1 VFCDQ
6 PNLTVRDAV
15 SSAAFLKTVLW
26 INAAAI
32 LAAVVAG
39 LSKNGDPSRYFGEG
53 RILTVFS
60 CLQLLATAYYC
71 WKTARSRG
79 IDRASLKS
87 AGTLWLIL
95 GAGFVFLAAD
105 DVLLIHENI
114 DRKLHEMLNIQ
125 ETAISDRLDDILIAI
140 YAAIGLAI
148 LYAYRR
154 ELVAFRAIFP
164 YLKIAFLLTALQVV
178 LDALGNRPDV
188 LSGLFD
194 ERGAVEAAVDWVDV
208 AEGSAQFFAEAL
220 FLVGFFAATKIA
232 NRERKYFESAAQ
244 T

>member
-1 VFCDQ
+1 MQQV
-6 PNLTVRDAV
+6 PT
-15 SSAAFLKTVLW
+15 AAFLRRVLS

-32 LAAVVAG
+32 VAAVVIG

-79 IDRASLKS
+79 MDRNSLKS
-87 AGTLWLIL
+87 PGTLWLIL
-95 GAGFVFLAAD
+95 AAGFVFLAAD
-105 DVLLIHENI
+105 DALLIHENV
-114 DRKLHEMLNIQ
+114 DRRLHEIFNIQ
-125 ETAISDRLDDILIAI
+125 ETAISDRLDDVLIAM
-140 YAAIGLAI
+140 YAATALAI

-154 ELVAFRAIFP
+154 ELVTFRAIFP
-164 YLKIAFLLTALQVV
+164 YLKIAFALTMLQVL

-188 LSGLFD
+188 LSEIFD
-194 ERGAVEAAVDWVDV
+194 DRSTIEAAVDWVDV

-220 FLVGFFAATKIA
+220 FLVSFFAARRMA
-232 NRERKYFESAAQ
+232 DRGQKYFESVHQ